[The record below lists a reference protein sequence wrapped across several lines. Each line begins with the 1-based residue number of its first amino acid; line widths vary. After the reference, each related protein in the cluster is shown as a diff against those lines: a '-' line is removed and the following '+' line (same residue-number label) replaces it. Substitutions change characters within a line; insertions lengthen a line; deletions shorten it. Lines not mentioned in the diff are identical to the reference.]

1 MKKILRLPIILLAS
15 ACIVAAGGFMHTEWQ
30 TLTNKFSEL
39 HNAHSELY
47 NAHSDLQ
54 KAHQQLSSQVDSQ
67 KDPTINTIE
76 ETYRSVVAIQLI
88 GPNGNPLG
96 NGTGFFV
103 DQGDESAYIM
113 TNNHVTEKSLQ
124 VPIPGLV
131 KINVIAA
138 GSPFPYQAEI
148 VGSDPISDISILK
161 IKKLEGEQFQVVNWA
176 EEGSYIEGT
185 PVIAIGHGLGQWW
198 TSTTG
203 RVSFNQRTGVQLFT
217 SMIQHD
223 AVINQGNSGG
233 PLFNNEGEVIGV
245 NSMMLSPGASSAR
258 AANWS
263 GVSFAIE
270 SWQAQ
275 RSLNQIMETGKAK
288 YVDVDF
294 RLEIGDF
301 ERMKDTPR
309 EDRNFLFITEVEE
322 DGIAYNLGLRN
333 GDNIQSL
340 DGDRV
345 RGHQAFMLHMI
356 HKSPGD
362 IIEIEVLRD
371 GETII
376 ISYELAEYQPE

>member
-1 MKKILRLPIILLAS
+1 MQKILRLPIILLVS
-15 ACIVAAGGFMHTEWQ
+15 ACLVAAGGFIHTEWQ
-30 TLTNKFSEL
+30 TLTNKFS
-39 HNAHSELY
+39 
-47 NAHSDLQ
+47 DLQ
-54 KAHQQLSSQVDSQ
+54 EAYQQLSSQVDSQ
-67 KDPTINTIE
+67 KDPTVNTIE

-103 DQGDESAYIM
+103 GQDDESAYIM

-124 VPIPGLV
+124 VPIPGLI
-131 KINVIAA
+131 KINVAVT

-148 VGSDPISDISILK
+148 VGSDSMADISILK
-161 IKKLEGEQFQVVNWA
+161 IKKFEGEQFQVVNWA
-176 EEGSYIEGT
+176 EEGSYVEGT

-203 RVSFNQRTGVQLFT
+203 RISYSQRTNVQQFT

-233 PLFNNEGEVIGV
+233 PLFNNEGEVVGV
-245 NSMMLSPGASSAR
+245 NSIMLSPGTASGTP
-258 AANWS
+258 ANWS
-263 GVSFAIE
+263 GISFAIE
-270 SWQAQ
+270 GWQAQ
-275 RSLNQIMETGKAK
+275 RSMNQIMDTGEVK
-288 YVDVDF
+288 YIDIDF
-294 RLEIGDF
+294 RLEMGDF
-301 ERMKDTPR
+301 ERMKDIPR
-309 EDRNFLFITEVEE
+309 EDRNFLFVTEVEE
-322 DGIAYNLGLRN
+322 GGIAYNLGLRN

-340 DGDRV
+340 DGNRV
-345 RGHQAFMLHMI
+345 RGHQAFMLYVI

-376 ISYELAEYQPE
+376 ISYELTEYQPE